1 MRGDVIL
8 GAVKRAPRRARAAGQ
23 LGRRPS
29 AVLIQGQDSR
39 ALWADWRPRGR
50 QQGAREPV
58 GALSLTR
65 TRPATGSATAM
76 ISAQRSNF
84 SCGCME
90 YIVQLKHRG

>member
-29 AVLIQGQDSR
+29 AVLIQGHDSR

-76 ISAQRSNF
+76 ISPPNDHF
-84 SCGCME
+84 SCGLLINLL
-90 YIVQLKHRG
+90 YS

>member
-8 GAVKRAPRRARAAGQ
+8 GAVKRAPRRPRAAGQ

-29 AVLIQGQDSR
+29 AVLIKGQDSR

-50 QQGAREPV
+50 QEGAREPV

-76 ISAQRSNF
+76 ISPPNDHF
-84 SCGCME
+84 SCGLLINLL
-90 YIVQLKHRG
+90 YS